1 MLLRYF
7 NSNRVGVLILLV
19 FLPLLYWIPAL
30 VTGGAQAAVPDTGAL
45 SGELFLYL
53 NREHPVLSG
62 VLTLTLII
70 LNGYLLIQLNTI
82 HIFIP
87 AKTRLPALFYFLI
100 VTGHNP
106 TFALNGALVA
116 STLIIL
122 ILYRLTDTYKVDGI
136 SYNFLDAGFLTAL
149 ASLVYLP
156 AAGFLALI
164 FIALALLRPF
174 NWREYAYAL
183 IGMALPYF
191 FFEAVQFLT
200 GWPEGGLFTDPG
212 RLLKGIGPEMR
223 LTAWISA
230 GYMLAMLVYGSY
242 FMLTTIDNMKIQ
254 SRKMFMLF
262 LWLFL
267 LSLVLG
273 LSIPAMGADLVY
285 FAAMA
290 VAFLFSHYFQK
301 GPKNWVNEVLFDLFL
316 VLWIGMRF
324 F

>member
-19 FLPLLYWIPAL
+19 FLPLLYWIFSL
-30 VTGGAQAAVPDTGAL
+30 VKGGAPAVLPDTGTL
-45 SGELFLYL
+45 SSEMFQYL
-53 NREHPVLSG
+53 NGHRPGLAG
-62 VLTLTLII
+62 MLTLTLVV
-70 LNGYLLIQLNTI
+70 LNAYLLVQLNTI

-87 AKTRLPALFYFLI
+87 AKTRLPALFYILI

-106 TFALNGALVA
+106 AFALNGALMA

-122 ILYRLTDTYKVDGI
+122 VLYRLTATYKIEGI

-149 ASLVYLP
+149 ASLIYLP
-156 AAGFLALI
+156 AAGFFAFLI
-164 FIALALLRPF
+164 IALALLRPF

-191 FFEAVQFLT
+191 FLEAVQFLT
-200 GWPEGGLFTDPG
+200 GRPAGGFFTDPG
-212 RLLKGIGPEMR
+212 RLLKGVGPEMR
-223 LTAWISA
+223 LTAWIST
-230 GYMLAMLVYGSY
+230 GYMLAMLGYGSY

-254 SRKMFMLF
+254 SRKMFMMF

-267 LSLVLG
+267 LSALMG
-273 LSIPAMGADLVY
+273 ITIPAMGADFVY

-301 GPKNWVNEVLFDLFL
+301 GAKHWLNEVLFSLFL
-316 VLWIGMRF
+316 VLWIVMRF
-324 F
+324 V

>member
-19 FLPLLYWIPAL
+19 FLPLLYWISSL
-30 VTGGAQAAVPDTGAL
+30 VTGGTPAVIPGTGTL
-45 SGELFLYL
+45 TGEMFQYL
-53 NREHPVLSG
+53 NGQRPVLSG
-62 VLTLTLII
+62 ILTLSLVI
-70 LNGYLLIQLNTI
+70 LNAYLLVQLNTI

-87 AKTRLPALFYFLI
+87 AKTRLPALFYILI

-106 TFALNGALVA
+106 AFALNGALVA

-122 ILYRLTDTYKVDGI
+122 VLYRLTATYKVDGI

-149 ASLVYLP
+149 ASLIYFP
-156 AAGFLALI
+156 AAGFLVFL

-174 NWREYAYAL
+174 NWREYAYTL

-191 FFEAVQFLT
+191 FLESVQFLT
-200 GWPEGGLFTDPG
+200 GWPEGGFFTDPG
-212 RLLKGIGPEMR
+212 QLLKGVGPEMR

-230 GYMLAMLVYGSY
+230 GYMLAMLGYGSY

-254 SRKMFMLF
+254 SRKMFILF

-267 LSLVLG
+267 LSALMG
-273 LSIPAMGADLVY
+273 KAIPAMGADLVY

-301 GPKNWVNEVLFDLFL
+301 NSKYWVNEVLFSLFL
-316 VLWIGMRF
+316 LLWMVMRF
-324 F
+324 V